1 MTAPKLWDNLRI
13 VLMETSHPGNIG
25 AVARGMKNMGLSNL
39 YLVNPEQFPDP
50 VAERRASG
58 ALDLLNSARVCS
70 SLDEALADCVL
81 VMGASARN
89 RRLTWP
95 VVDPEAGAG
104 LAREWIARGPVA
116 LLFGREDR
124 GLSNEELQRCHYHVH
139 IPANPDYS
147 ALNLAMAVQIL
158 AYELRKVYLKEA
170 QNPLEAQLTRPI
182 LSPQDGGWDMEA
194 ATVEEVDGFLDHL
207 ERVLV
212 RIDFHD
218 PDNPR
223 QLMTRLRRL
232 YQRAH
237 LDRMEINILRGMLTN
252 VQQRTPEPAATSKS
266 RGGSEASDG

>member
-1 MTAPKLWDNLRI
+1 MTAPQLWDNLRI

-25 AVARGMKNMGLSNL
+25 AVARGMKNMGLRNL
-39 YLVNPEQFPDP
+39 YLVNPGKYPDP
-50 VAERRASG
+50 AAERRASG
-58 ALDLLNSARVCS
+58 ALDLLSEARVCT
-70 SLDEALADCVL
+70 SLDEALEDCVM

-95 VVDPEAGAG
+95 VVDPEAGVG
-104 LAREWIARGPVA
+104 IAREWIDKGPVA

-147 ALNLAMAVQIL
+147 SLNLAMAVQIL
-158 AYELRKVYLKEA
+158 AYELRKVHLRESEKPQDAE
-170 QNPLEAQLTRPI
+170 LTRPI
-182 LSPQDGGWDMEA
+182 LSPQDAGWDMDA
-194 ATVEEVDGFLDHL
+194 ATVQEVDGFLDHL
-207 ERVLV
+207 EKTLI
-212 RIDFHD
+212 RIEFHD

-232 YQRAH
+232 YQRAQ

-252 VQQRTPEPAATSKS
+252 IQQRTPEPASPGRS
-266 RGGSEASDG
+266 SGDSSSDA